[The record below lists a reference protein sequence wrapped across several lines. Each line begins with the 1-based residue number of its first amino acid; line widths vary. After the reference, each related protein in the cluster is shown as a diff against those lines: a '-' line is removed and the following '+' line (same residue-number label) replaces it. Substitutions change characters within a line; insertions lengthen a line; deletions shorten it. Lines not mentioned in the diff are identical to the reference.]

1 MSSVITAKSEASSIR
16 ELVDRLI
23 QEHRTFPSQV
33 ATLDE
38 DLTRYRALKAIGEH
52 FVKLQ
57 DTLTEHMLTEEFEVY
72 PELMKKGFFDEV
84 TSMIMQQHHDLTASL
99 GKMELALRIKNLSEF
114 RAALEELDRVLRVHQ
129 PAEEEK
135 VFPRA
140 L

>member
-1 MSSVITAKSEASSIR
+1 MSSVITAESEASSIR
-16 ELVDRLI
+16 ELVERLI

-38 DLTRYRALKAIGEH
+38 DLTRYRALTAIGEH

>member
-1 MSSVITAKSEASSIR
+1 MNDGLGER
-16 ELVDRLI
+16 QGLVSLR
-23 QEHRTFPSQV
+23 
-33 ATLDE
+33 
-38 DLTRYRALKAIGEH
+38 EH

-72 PELMKKGFFDEV
+72 PELMKRGLFTEE
-84 TSMIMQQHHDLTASL
+84 TSAIMQQHHDLTAQL
-99 GKMELALRIKNLSEF
+99 GQMELALRIGNLYEF
-114 RAALEELDRVLRVHQ
+114 KSILDTLERVLKDHQ

>member
-52 FVKLQ
+52 FVELQ